1 MQPLITT
8 MLGYQMIV
16 IPEVGEGS
24 VVCEGIQDLRHPSI
38 IESALVESDINENDN
53 MDLKMCMY
61 N

>member
-1 MQPLITT
+1 
-8 MLGYQMIV
+8 MIV
-16 IPEVGEGS
+16 IPEVCEGS

-38 IESALVESDINENDN
+38 IESALVESDISENDN